1 VAQPTEQASPKPLRV
16 GFYPPPSANRP
27 RLRRMVKPTLKMMLT
42 TIQNRHLL
50 PNRKCLSR
58 GQLHLEHHVFHD
70 RFQVG

>member
-1 VAQPTEQASPKPLRV
+1 
-16 GFYPPPSANRP
+16 
-27 RLRRMVKPTLKMMLT
+27 MVKPTLSTMLS
-42 TIQNRHLL
+42 TIQNRHPL